1 MDNENGVKL
10 FFGDTEIVEEVAGKL
25 NQFYVLLKDGIELI
39 VEDPLKIFSKGRN
52 VYGEWEWCIFE
63 NKKMVKLDVVAELIE
78 PKKEEINVSDYSG
91 LTDDQIL
98 AQIMLKK
105 QQQEALEND
114 FVAYRARITKSQ
126 AERSAKLKR
135 EMSKHPSRN
144 NSELLNFVDLPINPN
159 YQKDL
164 ERKAL
169 HLIKSKGEVIIF
181 GENMGSLDGM
191 PMGGVNNDGVVKG
204 EIPVQ
209 GQMYE

>member
-1 MDNENGVKL
+1 MDNENGAKL
-10 FFGDTEIVEEVAGKL
+10 FFNDVDIVEEVAGKL
-25 NQFYVLLKDGIELI
+25 NQFYVLTKDGIELI

-52 VYGEWEWCIFE
+52 VYGVWEWCIFE
-63 NKKMVKLDVVAELIE
+63 NKKMIKLDVVAELIE

-126 AERSAKLKR
+126 AERSEKLKR

-159 YQKDL
+159 YQKEL

-191 PMGGVNNDGVVKG
+191 PMGGMNNDGVVKG